1 MRIPVLL
8 ITGPVAVGKTSVVAE
23 IADTLKVTGIHFA
36 AVDFDALSYCY
47 PPTPGDDRYRTKLT
61 FRNLAAVWRN
71 FRKAG
76 AERLLLAC
84 VLESRDDLVRFRR
97 AIPGADVT
105 VVRLHAKA
113 PALRERV
120 DRREVGLGRAWHRQ
134 RAVELAKIMDAA
146 KVEDILVETDKRTI
160 SVIAREILERT
171 GWLDP
176 LSLASTS
183 RRRLAK
189 PATHHPA
196 QRPRAPSRR
205 SGG

>member
-1 MRIPVLL
+1 VRVPVLL

-23 IADTLKVTGIHFA
+23 IEDILKATGMHFA

-47 PPTPGDDRYRTKLT
+47 PPTPDDDRFRSKLT

-84 VLESRDDLVRFRR
+84 VLESRDDLARFRK
-97 AIPGADVT
+97 AIPGADIT
-105 VVRLHAKA
+105 VVRLHAGSR
-113 PALRERV
+113 ALRGRV
-120 DRREVGLGRAWHRQ
+120 DRRELGLGRAWHRQ

-146 KVEDILVETDKRTI
+146 RVEDILVETDSRTI
-160 SVIAREILERT
+160 NAVAREILERT

-176 LSLASTS
+176 GLLAPTP
-183 RRRLAK
+183 RRRSSK
-189 PATHHPA
+189 PPTRRTPP
-196 QRPRAPSRR
+196 RRRAPSRR
-205 SGG
+205 SAG